1 MNTLGSENIATPN
14 IKAKF
19 NRSKLFKDQ
28 YQYVYI
34 VNTMTTEVVTA
45 RLPLHDTELINF
57 FIEKGEFKSK
67 SDFFRFA
74 VKHTL
79 AQLIQQYL
87 DSMIVMEKINED
99 KIEEINKLIKKV
111 REETWSKKYAQSL
124 S

>member
-1 MNTLGSENIATPN
+1 M
-14 IKAKF
+14 
-19 NRSKLFKDQ
+19 
-28 YQYVYI
+28 

-45 RLPLHDTELINF
+45 RLPIHDTELINF

-79 AQLIQQYL
+79 AELIQKYL
-87 DSMIVMEKINED
+87 DSMIVTEKIDENRLD
-99 KIEEINKLIKKV
+99 EINELIKKV
-111 REETWSKKYAQSL
+111 RQDTWSKKYAQSL